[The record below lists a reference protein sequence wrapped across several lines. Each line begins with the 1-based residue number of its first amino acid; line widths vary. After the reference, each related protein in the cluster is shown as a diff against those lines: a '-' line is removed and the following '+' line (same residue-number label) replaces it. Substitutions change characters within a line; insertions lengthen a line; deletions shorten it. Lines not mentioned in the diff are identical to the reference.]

1 MMYKLL
7 SKRKY
12 VTDAAIASLFSVTY
26 FYLLNILEV
35 AEPLYIPYKDTA
47 EMMIFYIFFSIFLI
61 SAAFM
66 VNCRSKFDVFL
77 LAVTPYALTAT
88 FLALKSHTILC
99 IAMMLV
105 ILMVTSLK
113 IVRLFVRRKP
123 TTVAK
128 RKKLIFRAA
137 VVASYFTRV
146 LSVGC
151 AVVMLI
157 LIDEIVYERAVNQY
171 ELRKFWEEH
180 AGMSLDE
187 IIFDDDT
194 DSVTFTI

>member
-1 MMYKLL
+1 MYKLS

-12 VTDAAIASLFSVTY
+12 VTDAAIASLFAVTY
-26 FYLLNILEV
+26 FYLLNILEI

-47 EMMIFYIFFSIFLI
+47 EMIIFYIFFSLFLI

-66 VNCRSKFDVFL
+66 VNCRSRFDVFL

-88 FLALKSHTILC
+88 VLAFKTHTLLC
-99 IAMMLV
+99 AVMISIVLLSA
-105 ILMVTSLK
+105 SLK
-113 IVRLFVRRKP
+113 IVKLFVKRKP
-123 TTVAK
+123 VAAAKKKK
-128 RKKLIFRAA
+128 RIFRA
-137 VVASYFTRV
+137 VAAAAYFTKA

-157 LIDEIVYERAVNQY
+157 LIGECVYERVADRY

-180 AGMSLDE
+180 AGMNFDE
-187 IIFDDDT
+187 IIFDDDI